1 VQQFLAAH
9 ALPVDVAGFGVAG
22 PVRNGRSEAVNLA
35 WAVDARELARALPR
49 SAASVL
55 NDLEA
60 HAYGISLLAPEDVV
74 ALNPGA
80 ADAAGNAAVI
90 AAGTGLGEAGLHWDG
105 RRHRPFAGEGAH
117 ASFAPTDAVQGE
129 LLSFLRRDFGH
140 VTWERVLSGPGLHN
154 TYRILR
160 DTGRD
165 EEPDWLTR
173 EMRQGNPA
181 AVISQ
186 AALAGTSALCRQALD
201 LFVALYGAEAGKLAL
216 KLMATGGVYMGGG
229 IAPKIIRTLTEPT
242 FMAAFVAKGRL
253 TPVLEAI
260 PVRVIMHEQVA
271 LPRGSPRSRPH
282 DGERDPHMVTF
293 APSILAADFWRLG
306 EQVKAA
312 EAAGAD
318 RFHIDVMG
326 GRFLPNLSLGLP
338 IVEAMWRGTAL
349 PLELHLMI
357 QAPERDV

>member
-1 VQQFLAAH
+1 MQQFLAAH

-35 WAVDARELARALPR
+35 WAVDARELARALPH

-80 ADAAGNAAVI
+80 ADA
-90 AAGTGLGEAGLHWDG
+90 
-105 RRHRPFAGEGAH
+105 
-117 ASFAPTDAVQGE
+117 VQGE

-154 TYRILR
+154 TYRLLR
-160 DTGRD
+160 DTGLD

-216 KLMATGGVYMGGG
+216 KLMATGGVYVGGG

-312 EAAGAD
+312 EAAGPD
-318 RFHIDVMG
+318 RFHIDVMD